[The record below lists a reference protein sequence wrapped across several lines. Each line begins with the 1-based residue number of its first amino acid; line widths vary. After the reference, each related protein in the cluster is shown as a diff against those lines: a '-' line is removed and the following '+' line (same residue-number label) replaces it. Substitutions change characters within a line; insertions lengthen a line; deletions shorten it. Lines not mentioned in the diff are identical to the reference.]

1 MNYTLTV
8 QEDKQTGEYYIE
20 LPDDVLLKA
29 NIDVGDSVEWRMSND
44 NSYATLTKIKDE
56 TL

>member
-29 NIDVGDSVEWRMSND
+29 NIDVGDSVEWHMSND

>member
-20 LPDDVLLKA
+20 LPDDVLIKA

>member
-1 MNYTLTV
+1 MNYTLAV

-20 LPDDVLLKA
+20 LPHDVLVKS
-29 NIDVGDSVEWRMSND
+29 NIDVGDSMEWRMSDD
-44 NSYATLTKIKDE
+44 NSYATLTKVEDE